1 MTNKLVYGE
10 VNTDLTLVNNML
22 DLVPKKIFT
31 DPLLKW
37 LDPACGQ
44 GNFMIALYKR
54 LFKGLSILFPDP
66 EKERI
71 IFTRICYLW

>member
-1 MTNKLVYGE
+1 MSSILFFFTPPAVYMSNKVIYGE

-22 DLVPKKIFT
+22 DLVPKRFFS

-54 LFKGLSILFPDP
+54 LFKV
-66 EKERI
+66 
-71 IFTRICYLW
+71 